1 MGRSVIMEIM
11 PEILESFTKAIQ
23 DPENFN
29 EDGSVNWNF
38 VDADCYMAMTAGNL
52 LFDTRE
58 EGQTYIDQFDFLA
71 DFYLKSNTD
80 SYLSS

>member
-1 MGRSVIMEIM
+1 MQIS
-11 PEILESFTKAIQ
+11 PELLTAFTKAIQ
-23 DPENFN
+23 NPDNFN

-38 VDADCYMAMTAGNL
+38 VDADCYMDLTEGSP

-58 EGQTYIDQFDFLA
+58 EGQAYVDQFDFLA
-71 DFYLKSNTD
+71 DFYRKSNTE

>member
-1 MGRSVIMEIM
+1 MGRSVIMQIL
-11 PEILESFTKAIQ
+11 PELLTAFTKAIQ
-23 DPENFN
+23 NPDNFN

-38 VDADCYMAMTAGNL
+38 VDADCYMDIKPDGGP
-52 LFDTRE
+52 LFE
-58 EGQTYIDQFDFLA
+58 EGQAYVDQFNYLA

>member
-1 MGRSVIMEIM
+1 MQIL
-11 PEILESFTKAIQ
+11 PELLTAFTKAIQ
-23 DPENFN
+23 NPENKEN
-29 EDGSVNWNF
+29 GSVNWNF

-71 DFYLKSNTD
+71 DFYLKGNTE